1 MFVELA
7 LSSLVLGSPAIDE
20 SGNNLC
26 PSVGIGV
33 SVVLVQSGNGSC
45 AVSINVGLE
54 VGDPSHVVAAV
65 GQVVVRLSQ
74 EGVGDDADSVLG
86 FLCNAYYDQNCNSDS
101 EETKQAFEE
110 LYEAMNGKT
119 LREKDEVIYAVCRL
133 CRSHQ
138 QTGFVD
144 GINLGLR
151 LSQELKN

>member
-1 MFVELA
+1 MTCLTEFVQTLQTK
-7 LSSLVLGSPAIDE
+7 LSNTSP
-20 SGNNLC
+20 NF
-26 PSVGIGV
+26 
-33 SVVLVQSGNGSC
+33 
-45 AVSINVGLE
+45 
-54 VGDPSHVVAAV
+54 
-65 GQVVVRLSQ
+65 
-74 EGVGDDADSVLG
+74 GDDADSVLG

-110 LYEAMNGKT
+110 LYEAMKGKT

-151 LSQELKN
+151 LSQELNIV